1 MKYKRQQTILSII
14 SDYDIDTQE
23 ALLDKL
29 KEKGFDVTQATVSR
43 DVKELRIIK
52 VSTGKNS
59 YKYASKDMEDPLA
72 QEKYITILRETVISA
87 VPAGNLAVIKTY
99 SGMANASAA
108 AIDVIWKKDVIGS
121 IAGDDTIFIALETQL
136 DARELCAE
144 ILRYLVR

>member
-1 MKYKRQQTILSII
+1 
-14 SDYDIDTQE
+14 
-23 ALLDKL
+23 
-29 KEKGFDVTQATVSR
+29 
-43 DVKELRIIK
+43 
-52 VSTGKNS
+52 
-59 YKYASKDMEDPLA
+59 MEDPLA